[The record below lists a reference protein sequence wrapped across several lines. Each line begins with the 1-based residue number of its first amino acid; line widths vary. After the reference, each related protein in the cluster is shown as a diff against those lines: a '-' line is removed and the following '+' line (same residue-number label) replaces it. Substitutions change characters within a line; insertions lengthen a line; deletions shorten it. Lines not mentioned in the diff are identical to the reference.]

1 MKMNTQGIHNS
12 LHKLS
17 QALYRYRVILFIAGL
32 VGCYGFL
39 ITRIGA
45 YTQREP
51 SSQVSEQAIKR
62 LTIDEESIQKIKDLE
77 DQNVE
82 VRALFERARNNPFSE

>member
-1 MKMNTQGIHNS
+1 MKLSIQTVHNS
-12 LHKLS
+12 LHKAS
-17 QALYRYRVILFIAGL
+17 RTFYRYRVILLVAGL

-51 SSQVSEQAIKR
+51 STQVSEQAIKR